1 MSLLADSSP
10 PPRMP
15 GKRFFGNVGF
25 NSHNFPSSFKRPKL
39 DAVRGLP
46 VSCGASASVAGE
58 SDTMQLE
65 PNSRR
70 NSTVDSHAI
79 PCGNSP
85 FNIKRPKV
93 DGVRDFPERCGPFLH
108 RTNGG
113 ESDRSHDEESSLCS
127 DVAKYGPPIPAVP
140 LRSVPTSSVQC
151 DPEDSLASP
160 CKAGDAGKMADGR
173 ENKVDSREEMWKRDL
188 EELVALIAEA
198 KDYINL
204 INVKY
209 SATKE
214 VSEEFLA
221 SSKGFNQISLFES
234 GTYEYTSSEE
244 PEQSMATVRREET
257 GREKNLTQSV
267 PPEALDAEKML
278 KVEDMISKMA
288 QGENAYE
295 SMSSDN
301 EDEVCI
307 LSPAEWSMSQSCFR
321 RKYRDVQASIGKLK
335 GKDKICGSDKFTGD
349 CSNMVEYQG
358 VGNADL
364 VDSFALGEKTDKQS
378 EAVFEFE
385 HIYDDEHR
393 GTGIWRELINLNIG
407 RHDQPEGLKVREA
420 LKLFEEQ
427 YTELLEGRKA
437 DPKGEG
443 KGTKHVHLEVAER
456 LKAEGVWN
464 VAEKSFGHIP
474 GIEIGDQFRFRAE
487 LAVSG
492 LHFQLI
498 SGIDYVTLGGK
509 KFATSIVNSG
519 RYENEAKALDVL
531 IYSGQGGNPKIT
543 DKAGDQ
549 KLEKGNL
556 ALMNSKEIGYPIRVI
571 YKRKCQMASNMLG
584 MINEG
589 NYVYVY
595 DGLYTVNNLWQE
607 RDQNGN
613 LVFKFELH
621 RMPGQPRPH
630 QKKASRK
637 SKMPMEV
644 CLVNDISQG
653 KEKVPIHAI
662 NGVDEERP
670 LSFTYITDIV
680 YPSWYQPIEPIGC
693 NCIDGCSDSNPCSC
707 VLKNEGEIPFNEKG
721 CIIRARPIIHECGPS
736 CKCPPSCMNRVS
748 QHGPRYQ
755 LEIFKTVSRGWGVRS
770 RNYISSG
777 SFICEY
783 VGELLRDK
791 EAEQRI
797 GNDEYLFDVSDGR
810 DEGESEVLLDFR
822 TSDDGFAIDAARLG
836 NVGRFI
842 NHSCSPNLYAQE
854 VLYDHQ
860 DKRLPHIMFFANKN
874 IPPLQELTYDY
885 NYKVGRVCDGN
896 GNIKTKDCYCGSRKC
911 TGRMY

>member
-1 MSLLADSSP
+1 
-10 PPRMP
+10 MP
-15 GKRFFGNVGF
+15 GKRLFRDGGF
-25 NSHNFPSSFKRPKL
+25 SSHTFPSSFKHRRL
-39 DAVRGLP
+39 DAVQGLP
-46 VSCGASASVAGE
+46 VSCGASASVV
-58 SDTMQLE
+58 MQPE

-70 NSTVDSHAI
+70 NSAVDSCAI

-85 FNIKRPKV
+85 FNMKSLKV
-93 DGVRDFPERCGPFLH
+93 DGVRDFLERCGPFLH
-108 RTNGG
+108 RTNGE
-113 ESDRSHDEESSLCS
+113 ESDLSADEESSLCS
-127 DVAKYGPPIPAVP
+127 DVAKSMSPIPAVP
-140 LRSVPTSSVQC
+140 LRSVPTISVHC
-151 DPEDSLASP
+151 DTEDLLASP
-160 CKAGDAGKMADGR
+160 CKADDAEKRADGR

-188 EELVALIAEA
+188 EELTAVIAEA
-198 KDYINL
+198 KEFMNL
-204 INVKY
+204 IDGKY

-214 VSEEFLA
+214 GSEEFL
-221 SSKGFNQISLFES
+221 SSSNGFNQIPPFES
-234 GTYEYTSSEE
+234 ATHEYTSSEE
-244 PEQSMATVRREET
+244 PEQPMDTVRREET
-257 GREKNLTQSV
+257 VRDKNLTQSV
-267 PPEALDAEKML
+267 PPEDLDAETML

-295 SMSSDN
+295 NMSSDN

-307 LSPAEWSMSQSCFR
+307 LSPAEWSMSQLCFR
-321 RKYRDVQASIGKLK
+321 RKYSDAQASIGKLK
-335 GKDKICGSDKFTGD
+335 RKHKLCGSDKFTVD
-349 CSNMVEYQG
+349 CSNMVECQE

-364 VDSFALGEKTDKQS
+364 VDSFAVCEKIDKQS
-378 EAVFEFE
+378 EAVFELK
-385 HIYDDEHR
+385 HIDDDDEHR
-393 GTGIWRELINLNIG
+393 GIGSRRELINLNIG

-420 LKLFEEQ
+420 LKLFEER
-427 YTELLEGRKA
+427 YTELLKERKA
-437 DPKGEG
+437 DLKGEG
-443 KGTKHVHLEVAER
+443 KGQE
-456 LKAEGVWN
+456 
-464 VAEKSFGHIP
+464 
-474 GIEIGDQFRFRAE
+474 
-487 LAVSG
+487 
-492 LHFQLI
+492 
-498 SGIDYVTLGGK
+498 
-509 KFATSIVNSG
+509 
-519 RYENEAKALDVL
+519 LDVL
-531 IYSGQGGNPKIT
+531 IYSGQGGNPKIS

-556 ALMNSKEIGYPIRVI
+556 ALMNSKEMGYPVRVI
-571 YKRKCQMASNMLG
+571 YKRTCRLASNMLG
-584 MINEG
+584 MISEA

-595 DGLYTVNNLWQE
+595 EGLYTVNKLWQD

-637 SKMPMEV
+637 SMMPMEV

-653 KEKVPIHAI
+653 KEKLPIHAI

-670 LSFTYITDIV
+670 LPFTYITDIV
-680 YPSWYQPIEPIGC
+680 YPSWYRPIEPIGC
-693 NCIDGCSDSNPCSC
+693 NCIDGCSDSHPCSC

-721 CIIRARPIIHECGPS
+721 DIIRARPIVHECGPS

-783 VGELLRDK
+783 VGELLPDK
-791 EAEQRI
+791 VAEQRI

-810 DEGESEVLLDFR
+810 DEGESEVFIDSHM
-822 TSDDGFAIDAARLG
+822 SDDGFAIDAAKMG
-836 NVGRFI
+836 NIGRFI

-860 DKRLPHIMFFANKN
+860 DNRLPHIMFFATKN
-874 IPPLQELTYDY
+874 IPPFQEVTYDY
-885 NYKVGRVCDGN
+885 NYKVGRVSDGN